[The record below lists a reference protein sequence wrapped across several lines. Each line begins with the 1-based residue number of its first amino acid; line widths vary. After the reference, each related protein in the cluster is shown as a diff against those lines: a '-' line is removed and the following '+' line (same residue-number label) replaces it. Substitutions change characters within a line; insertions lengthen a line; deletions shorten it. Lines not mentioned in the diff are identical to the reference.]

1 MTTSSVVGQFDLC
14 SDQSTFPDLSN
25 GYYYP
30 VDARIHLFGDSTRWA
45 MVAELLGYCPRAGNV
60 TDVVHRFGNCLTR
73 GEPGFGEF
81 LDRVDNMEE
90 IALGDDEVY
99 AGGVP
104 VMVRG
109 QALAVAAPAGTPLE
123 EVFRLLAPAHRAL
136 FLADDAELR
145 AGVPDDLPV
154 LLRLDEWHQPEDLG
168 DVTPGGC
175 EAFRMMAEV
184 LDSGDPSR
192 YRPTLP
198 PNTHWSH
205 WPDAGT
211 L

>member
-1 MTTSSVVGQFDLC
+1 MSPRSPTCRTTATTRSTPGSTC
-14 SDQSTFPDLSN
+14 SAT
-25 GYYYP
+25 
-30 VDARIHLFGDSTRWA
+30 STRWA
-45 MVAELLGYCPRAGNV
+45 MVAELLGYCPRAGNLI
-60 TDVVHRFGNCLTR
+60 DVVHRFGNCLTH

-81 LDRVDNMEE
+81 LDRVGNMEE
-90 IALGDDEVY
+90 IVLGDEEVY

-109 QALAVAAPAGTPLE
+109 QALPVAAPAGTPLE
-123 EVFRLLAPAHRAL
+123 EVFRLLAPAHRVL
-136 FLADDAELR
+136 FLADGAELR

-198 PNTHWSH
+198 PNTHWAH